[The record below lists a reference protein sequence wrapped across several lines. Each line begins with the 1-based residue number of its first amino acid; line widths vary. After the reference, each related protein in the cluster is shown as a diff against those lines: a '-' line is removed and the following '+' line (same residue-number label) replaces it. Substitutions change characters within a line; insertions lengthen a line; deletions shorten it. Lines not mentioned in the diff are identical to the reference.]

1 MKVRA
6 SELHAV
12 KDINKCI
19 PQEGGDAEV
28 DERDEFM
35 NDVYHRRV
43 QSLTTKLRSLRMK
56 TSISLLER
64 MNQHIKT
71 FEKVKNATLK
81 EEMVIQFNKLIDTE
95 TKLLADEESK
105 ETPHH

>member
-12 KDINKCI
+12 KDSNKCI
-19 PQEGGDAEV
+19 PQEGGDAEM

-35 NDVYHRRV
+35 NDVYRR
-43 QSLTTKLRSLRMK
+43 R
-56 TSISLLER
+56 R

-71 FEKVKNATLK
+71 LEKVKNATLK
-81 EEMVIQFNKLIDTE
+81 EEMVIQFNKLTDTE

>member
-12 KDINKCI
+12 KDSNKCI
-19 PQEGGDAEV
+19 PQEGGDAEM

-35 NDVYHRRV
+35 NDVYRRRV
-43 QSLTTKLRSLRMK
+43 QFQKELDDQAVQLENENKH
-56 TSISLLER
+56 ISSGAHEPAHQDPR
-64 MNQHIKT
+64 
-71 FEKVKNATLK
+71 E
-81 EEMVIQFNKLIDTE
+81 
-95 TKLLADEESK
+95 DEESK